1 MVALQKCLTTTS
13 NSSGK
18 IGLKGKK
25 VKHIVYGIG
34 VITGYDGTIMTV
46 KFSDCAEVKSLN
58 YQICMEKKLM
68 EFTEKFNINNMDER
82 HTTCMLVISILKIME
97 K

>member
-1 MVALQKCLTTTS
+1 MTTTS

-18 IGLKGKK
+18 IGLKGKT

-34 VITGYDGTIMTV
+34 VIMGYDGIIMTV

-58 YQICMEKKLM
+58 YQLCMEKKLI
-68 EFTEKFNINNMDER
+68 EFTSKFNIMIWMNDVQLA
-82 HTTCMLVISILKIME
+82 CW
-97 K
+97 